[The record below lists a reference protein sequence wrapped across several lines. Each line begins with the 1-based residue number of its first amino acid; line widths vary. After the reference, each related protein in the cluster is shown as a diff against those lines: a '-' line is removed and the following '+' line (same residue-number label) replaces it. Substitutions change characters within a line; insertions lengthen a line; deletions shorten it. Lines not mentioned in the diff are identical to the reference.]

1 MSANMT
7 MRSRLMRHQGAQDQG
22 LTLIELLVT
31 MIIMSVI
38 SGVVTV
44 GIVTSLQD
52 QRRERTR
59 LDALSS
65 GQRVVE
71 RVSKDVR
78 AANPLVAADSSS
90 VTMLVYHGT
99 ACQQRRYY
107 VNTSAQLVEEIAS
120 YPASASCATRSGAL
134 GTAVSRVLLPKVA
147 NASSDPVFSYRRID
161 PAQDALVPVATPV
174 TTTLVPLVDSVTVSL
189 KAGLKEN
196 QAPVSVGTSVDLRNV
211 ERNS

>member
-1 MSANMT
+1 MT
-7 MRSRLMRHQGAQDQG
+7 GLETLRPDRSEAG

-31 MIIMSVI
+31 MIIMGVI
-38 SGVVTV
+38 SAVVTA
-44 GIVTSLQD
+44 GIITSLTD

-59 LDALSS
+59 LDAVSS
-65 GQRVVE
+65 SQVVLE
-71 RVSKDVR
+71 RVSKDLR
-78 AANPLVAADSSS
+78 AANPLVAGDSSS

-107 VNTSAQLVEEIAS
+107 VNASSQLVEETAS
-120 YPASASCATRSGAL
+120 YPSSATCSSRSGTL
-134 GTAVSRVLLPKVA
+134 GTASSVVLLAKVA
-147 NASSDPVFSYRRID
+147 NASTDPVFSYRRID
-161 PAQDALVPVATPV
+161 PAQDALVSVAAPVSAG
-174 TTTLVPLVDSVTVSL
+174 LVSLVDSVTVSL